1 MKPRRHGPF
10 PYTPVTKRPKF
21 RWPDGKRLALWVIPN
36 IEIFALDE
44 RMPAGP
50 GGSGGLIPDVH
61 TWSIREY
68 GCRIGVFRHMEVLAK
83 HNIRATVALNSEIC
97 LYCPEIIEEGN
108 KLGWEWMGHNQSNTR
123 RLNVIPAEDEQE
135 VVKATFDQI
144 EAGTGTRPKG
154 WLGSGLQET
163 WNTLDILVENGATYV
178 ADWAC
183 DDQPFLMDIDGRR
196 LVSIPYSTEINDK
209 PAFEAFFR
217 TADEFGDMIRRQF
230 DVLYRESVDSA
241 RVMAISL
248 HPYITGRP
256 HRIDALDDALAYICR
271 HEDVWLATGSEIV
284 DAFLESGVAF

>member
-1 MKPRRHGPF
+1 MKPSRHGPF
-10 PYTPVTKRPKF
+10 PYTPVTKRPEFK
-21 RWPDGKRLALWVIPN
+21 WPDGKRLALWVIPN

-209 PAFEAFFR
+209 PAFETFLR

>member
-1 MKPRRHGPF
+1 MKPSRHGPF

-21 RWPDGKRLALWVIPN
+21 KWPDGKRLALWVIPN

>member
-1 MKPRRHGPF
+1 MEPRRHGPF
-10 PYTPVTKRPKF
+10 PYTPATRRPDF
-21 RWPDGKRLALWVIPN
+21 TWPGGKRLALWVIPN

-50 GGSGGLIPDVH
+50 GGSNGLIPDVH

-68 GCRIGVFRHMEVLAK
+68 GLRIGVFRHMEVLEK
-83 HNIRATVALNSEIC
+83 HGIKATVALNSEVC
-97 LYCPEIIEEGN
+97 LHCPEIIEQGN

-123 RLNVIPAEDEQE
+123 RLNVIPAEEE
-135 VVKATFDQI
+135 RAVVKATFDQI
-144 EAGTGTRPKG
+144 EAGTGRRPKG

-163 WNTLDILVENGATYV
+163 WDTLDHLVENGATYV

-183 DDQPFLMDIDGRR
+183 DDQPFLMDVGGRR

-209 PAFEAFFR
+209 PAFEAFLR
-217 TADEFGDMIRRQF
+217 TADEFADMIRRQF
-230 DVLYRESVDSA
+230 DVLYRESTRSA

-256 HRIDALDDALAYICR
+256 HRIDALDDALAYIMR
-271 HEDVWLATGSEIV
+271 NDDVWCATGSEIV
-284 DAFLESGVAF
+284 EAYLETGVAF

>member
-1 MKPRRHGPF
+1 MKPWRHGPF
-10 PYTPVTKRPKF
+10 PYTPVTKRPRF

-50 GGSGGLIPDVH
+50 GGSGGLVPDVH

-83 HNIRATVALNSEIC
+83 HHIRATVALNSEIC

-163 WNTLDILVENGATYV
+163 WNTLDFLVENGATYV

-209 PAFEAFFR
+209 PAFEAFLR

>member
-1 MKPRRHGPF
+1 MEPRRHGPF
-10 PYTPVTKRPKF
+10 PYTPATRQPEF
-21 RWPDGKRLALWVIPN
+21 TWPGGKRLALWVIPN

-68 GCRIGVFRHMEVLAK
+68 GLRIGVFRHMEVLAK
-83 HNIRATVALNSEIC
+83 HGIRATVALNSEVC
-97 LYCPEIIEEGN
+97 LHCPEIIEEGN

-123 RLNVIPAEDEQE
+123 RLNAIPAEDERA

-144 EAGTGTRPKG
+144 EAGTGSRPKG

-163 WNTLDILVENGATYV
+163 WDTLDYLVENGATYV

-183 DDQPFLMDIDGRR
+183 DDQPFLMDADGKR

-209 PAFEAFFR
+209 PAFEAFLR
-217 TADEFGDMIRRQF
+217 TADEFADMIRRQF
-230 DVLYRESVDSA
+230 DVLYRESVRSA

-256 HRIDALDDALAYICR
+256 HRIDALDDALAYILR
-271 HEDVWLATGSEIV
+271 HEDVWPATGSEIV
-284 DAFLESGVAF
+284 EAYLASGVAF

>member
-50 GGSGGLIPDVH
+50 GGSNGLIPDVH

-83 HNIRATVALNSEIC
+83 HGIRATVALNSEIC
-97 LYCPEIIEEGN
+97 LHCPEIIEEGN

-163 WNTLDILVENGATYV
+163 WDTLDLLVENGATYV

-209 PAFEAFFR
+209 PAFEAFLR

>member
-44 RMPAGP
+44 RMPAGA

-97 LYCPEIIEEGN
+97 LYYPEIIEEGN

-163 WNTLDILVENGATYV
+163 WNTLDLLVENGATYV

-209 PAFEAFFR
+209 PAIEAFHR

>member
-1 MKPRRHGPF
+1 
-10 PYTPVTKRPKF
+10 
-21 RWPDGKRLALWVIPN
+21 
-36 IEIFALDE
+36 
-44 RMPAGP
+44 MPAGA

-97 LYCPEIIEEGN
+97 LYYPEIIEEGN

-163 WNTLDILVENGATYV
+163 WNTLDLLVENGATYV

-209 PAFEAFFR
+209 PAIEAFHR